1 MDNFG
6 IYETVL
12 QIIASDTLRN
22 ILLLF
27 IVIAVAQVGDAV
39 VRTLR
44 QIADEELDRLGI
56 ERPLTADEY
65 KAKKYKIDSLVSV
78 EVLETPT

>member
-65 KAKKYKIDSLVSV
+65 KAKKNIK
-78 EVLETPT
+78 